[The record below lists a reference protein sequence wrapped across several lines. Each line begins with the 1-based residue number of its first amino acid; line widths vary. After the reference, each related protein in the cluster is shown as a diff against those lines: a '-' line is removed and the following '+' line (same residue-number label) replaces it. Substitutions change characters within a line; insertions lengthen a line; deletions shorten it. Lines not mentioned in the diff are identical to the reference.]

1 VTENLLEFVKAHIDG
16 ITAVIKGSKK
26 GDGGPLGKEMLESLE
41 AAKKK
46 YSRARRKPLN
56 AFQR

>member
-1 VTENLLEFVKAHIDG
+1 MTENLLEFIKAHIDG
-16 ITAVIKGSKK
+16 ITSVIKGSMK

-46 YSRARRKPLN
+46 YSGARQKPLN
-56 AFQR
+56 GFQR